1 MKAYVGT
8 FMKKSGEVRTMT
20 FMKVDDVPE
29 GILPEAKGGKRPKLQ
44 EGMELVWDVENSAY
58 RMFNHKTVVGSH
70 KMGIKQSVFCRLL
83 MAILSK
89 NFGFIII

>member
-29 GILPEAKGGKRPKLQ
+29 GILPETKVARRYGI
-44 EGMELVWDVENSAY
+44 S
-58 RMFNHKTVVGSH
+58 
-70 KMGIKQSVFCRLL
+70 MGC
-83 MAILSK
+83 
-89 NFGFIII
+89 

>member
-29 GILPEAKGGKRPKLQ
+29 GILPESKGGKRPKLQ
-44 EGMELVWDVENSAY
+44 EGMELVWDVESNSY
-58 RMFNHKTVVGSH
+58 RMFNHKTVVG
-70 KMGIKQSVFCRLL
+70 KVEVVEVNLTQTQKQGV
-83 MAILSK
+83 
-89 NFGFIII
+89 

>member
-58 RMFNHKTVVGSH
+58 RMFNHKTVVGTLEVVEVNLTQTQ
-70 KMGIKQSVFCRLL
+70 KQGV
-83 MAILSK
+83 
-89 NFGFIII
+89 

>member
-1 MKAYVGT
+1 MRGEKMKAYVGT

-58 RMFNHKTVVGSH
+58 RMFNHKTVVGN
-70 KMGIKQSVFCRLL
+70 IEVVEVNLTQTQKQGV
-83 MAILSK
+83 
-89 NFGFIII
+89 